1 MPGEITAVL
10 PDNSERSE
18 CIQSSGLSAVIRFVS
33 ELSRII
39 IIFVK
44 LIEENGKNMET
55 RQTGTDK
62 RYREI
67 IKYNIAGI
75 VINLLLSL
83 GKLTIGLLTNAHA
96 VILDSIEGFSDL
108 ISAVFT
114 IFSAKIGAKKADKE
128 HPFGY
133 GRMEYL
139 MSILVTLFIMF
150 IGLRSIVES
159 IRDIIDPH
167 EAPDYN
173 LAVVV
178 VMSVSL
184 AVKLIYGIF
193 LRKKGSEINASA
205 LIMTGT
211 DYMGNALNAAAIL
224 AAILIEKLFDVD
236 IEHYLCIAIS
246 IMIIRTGVQMLRECV
261 TKILGTSVDPEF
273 KKKIKTMIIMEDGVY
288 NVSNLVIHNYGEG
301 VYVGSVDIEVDK
313 DMRAGEI
320 GKLSRTLIQKSDELG
335 LTLTA
340 VGISGTDTCSPEA
353 NKIWD
358 EILDVIRQRKT
369 ILRANS
375 FTVDFDEK
383 QISFSIVPDPAEQD
397 KEAIRQELLNKLKN
411 LFPDMTIDI
420 QIQNA
425 V

>member
-1 MPGEITAVL
+1 MTAVL
-10 PDNSERSE
+10 PDSPEQDDLIR
-18 CIQSSGLSAVIRFVS
+18 CPVLSAIIRFVS
-33 ELSRII
+33 ELFRII
-39 IIFVK
+39 IIDIK
-44 LIEENGKNMET
+44 LIEENGQFMET
-55 RQTGTDK
+55 RQNGTDK

-67 IKYNIAGI
+67 IKYNITGI
-75 VINLLLSL
+75 VINLFLSF
-83 GKLTIGLLTNAHA
+83 GKLAVGLLTHAHA
-96 VILDSIEGFSDL
+96 VILDGIEGFSDL

-139 MSILVTLFIMF
+139 MSILVTLIIMF
-150 IGLRSIVES
+150 IGLRSIFES

-173 LAVVV
+173 LAVVL

-193 LRKKGSEINASA
+193 LRKKGREITASA

-211 DYMGNALNAAAIL
+211 DYMGDALNAAAIL
-224 AAILIEKLFDVD
+224 AAILIEKLFSVD

-246 IMIIRTGVQMLRECV
+246 LMIIHTGIQMLRECV

-273 KKKIKTMIIMEDGVY
+273 KKRIKTMIIMEDGVY
-288 NVSNLVIHNYGEG
+288 NVSNLVIHNYGES

-320 GKLSRTLIQKSDELG
+320 GKLSRTLIQKADELG

-340 VGISGTDTCSPEA
+340 VGISGTDASSPEA
-353 NKIWD
+353 NRIWD
-358 EILDVIRQRKT
+358 EILDVIRQRKN

-375 FTVDFDEK
+375 FAVDFDEK
-383 QISFSIVPDPAEQD
+383 QISFSIVPDPAEQE
-397 KEAIRQELLNKLKN
+397 KEAIRQELLDQLNN